1 MRGPSG
7 RYVHPMRNSTSLYDI
22 RDVPAAARAK
32 VGKAKWKI
40 SLKTA
45 NWTKALKLAR
55 PYADE
60 HDRITPP
67 SNLLQV
73 CCQRRIGRTLAR

>member
-1 MRGPSG
+1 MRSGIWFEMTNSGPFFMRGPSG

-40 SLKTA
+40 SLKTCE
-45 NWTKALKLAR
+45 L
-55 PYADE
+55 DE
-60 HDRITPP
+60 GA
-67 SNLLQV
+67 QV
-73 CCQRRIGRTLAR
+73 GAPLR